1 MPIYFL
7 AFLAGMLTIL
17 SPCILPVVPIVL
29 ASSLGKSKLKPIWI
43 TLGLIISFALFGV
56 LFGTLGSVL
65 GISRDVARIVG
76 ITLILILGTL
86 LLFPTLLKKISQLF
100 SKIKTAK
107 SSQKLSGDKWWQN
120 LILGIALG
128 LAWVPC
134 AGPVLGIILGFT
146 LLEGNLFYSLALMLT
161 YGIGVAIP
169 LLVIGY
175 LGNTL
180 VNQINWL
187 KKHLPLIQKIAG
199 GVIITIG
206 ILMIFGID
214 YEIQRLLLK

>member
-29 ASSLGKSKLKPIWI
+29 ASSLGKSKLKPIWV

-86 LLFPTLLKKISQLF
+86 LLFPTLLKKIPQLF

-107 SSQKLSGDKWWQN
+107 PSQKLSGDKWWQN

-146 LLEGNLFYSLALMLT
+146 LLEGNLFYSLTLMLT

-199 GVIITIG
+199 GVIIMIG

>member
-1 MPIYFL
+1 
-7 AFLAGMLTIL
+7 
-17 SPCILPVVPIVL
+17 
-29 ASSLGKSKLKPIWI
+29 
-43 TLGLIISFALFGV
+43 
-56 LFGTLGSVL
+56 
-65 GISRDVARIVG
+65 
-76 ITLILILGTL
+76 
-86 LLFPTLLKKISQLF
+86 
-100 SKIKTAK
+100 
-107 SSQKLSGDKWWQN
+107 QN

-146 LLEGNLFYSLALMLT
+146 LLEGNLFYSLTLMLT

>member
-1 MPIYFL
+1 MSIYFL
-7 AFLAGMLTIL
+7 ALLAGIMTIL

-43 TLGLIISFALFGV
+43 TLGLIVSFTLFGI

-65 GISRDVARIVG
+65 GISRDIARIVG
-76 ITLILILGTL
+76 IILILILGML

-107 SSQKLSGDKWWQN
+107 PSQKLSGDKWWQN

-146 LLEGNLFYSLALMLT
+146 LLEGNLFYSLTLMLT

-199 GVIITIG
+199 GVIIMIG